1 MSKSTHSMITRVAII
16 LTLAV
21 LAVVLVDAACA
32 GLQALR
38 QHRLIAEVTPFLVL
52 AAALTFTLGIVIG
65 RRTSHVS
72 ALSLATT
79 GAVASGGPIA
89 AGGHAEAMTLAET
102 EFLAN
107 MSHELLTPLHAVI
120 GFSELILS
128 EIHGPLE
135 NQHYSD
141 YVGHIRS
148 GGEQLLTIVNAILDM
163 SRLAA
168 GQFDL
173 QLRPVEPRAIVDEC
187 ARSVAEQA
195 AAAEVSLVVQPS
207 NAPPVMADSAKLKQ
221 ALINLLSNAIKFT
234 TPGGL
239 VTIGSTGHGDAV
251 AFEVADTGI
260 GMTPGQIDIALQPF
274 RVIESC
280 MTRRQGGI
288 GLGLPLAERLVRLH
302 GGELRIESRPGY
314 GTAVT
319 AVLPASVSH
328 LTAEQ

>member
-1 MSKSTHSMITRVAII
+1 MSKSTHSTITRLAII
-16 LTLAV
+16 LALAM

-32 GLQALR
+32 SLQALA
-38 QHRLIAEVTPFLVL
+38 QHRLIAEGTLVL
-52 AAALTFTLGIVIG
+52 AVASAFTLGIAIG
-65 RRTSHVS
+65 RRKPDAAVVPLVS
-72 ALSLATT
+72 ASALASDEPVT
-79 GAVASGGPIA
+79 ASGRV
-89 AGGHAEAMTLAET
+89 ETMTLAET

-107 MSHELLTPLHAVI
+107 MSHELHTPLNAVI

-135 NQHYSD
+135 NRRYSD
-141 YVGHIRS
+141 YVGHIRN

-173 QLRPVEPRAIVDEC
+173 QLRRVEPHAIVDEC

-207 NAPPVMADSAKLKQ
+207 NAPSVMADPARLAQ

-234 TPGGL
+234 APGGL
-239 VTIGSTGHGDAV
+239 VTIGVTCHGDAV

-260 GMTPGQIDIALQPF
+260 GMTRGQVDIALQPF
-274 RVIESC
+274 RMIESC
-280 MTRRQGGI
+280 MTRRQSGI
-288 GLGLPLAERLVRLH
+288 GLGLPLAEHLVRLH
-302 GGELRIESRPGY
+302 GGELRIESGPGY

-319 AVLPASVSH
+319 AILPASASH
-328 LTAEQ
+328 LADEQ